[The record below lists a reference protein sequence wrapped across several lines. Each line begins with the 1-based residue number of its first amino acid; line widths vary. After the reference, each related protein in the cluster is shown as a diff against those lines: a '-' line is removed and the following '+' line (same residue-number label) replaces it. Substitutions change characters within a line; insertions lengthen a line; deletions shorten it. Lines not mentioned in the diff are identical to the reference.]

1 MDDPI
6 GTIEDLV
13 VVGHH
18 HDRGLGVISEAAE

>member
-6 GTIEDLV
+6 GTIEDLD

-18 HDRGLGVISEAAE
+18 HDLGLGVIGEAAE